1 MQYLIDIRTTS
12 GIRLDVLENSTIE
25 FNMGGITLLDMS
37 HRTTTYTNQFNL
49 PRTPTNDDVFGFS
62 AVTQSLVKP
71 VVNVYIT
78 KGLLQMQGT
87 IKVTEFDTTY
97 KCVFSQAD
105 PVYVQSLK
113 STFVESLLDGSIG
126 PFASASDFIASI
138 CGTSNDYRVLFG
150 DTSNIIASNADDSKN
165 VCVKLSALISGIE
178 TACGVRF
185 EGNLLTETLFTQ
197 SYLNIS
203 SAYFIDIAGNYSVLI
218 PESTISASDLVAEIA
233 KYFLKSIEFTGNVIN
248 FVDILTAT
256 PVQIDTLSIESKEMY
271 TGLASTNKVNYT
283 VNSLYTD
290 LNYLGANIISEGT
303 GTKDILKLNAYLP
316 YYNGSRYVLATDTQS
331 INKIIICQASNLVGN
346 HNVTYKTTTATIS
359 TPAIMT
365 FADLSTIFES
375 VLQPVFTSTFILNAE
390 GWMSAFDANAI
401 LTNRN
406 ILCPA
411 LGGRYWVETMAYD
424 MVSGRCKLKLI
435 RL

>member
-25 FNMGGITLLDMS
+25 LNMGGITLLDMAN
-37 HRTTTYTNQFNL
+37 RTTTYTNQFNL
-49 PRTPTNDDVFGFS
+49 PRTPTNDSIFGFS

-113 STFVESLLDGSIG
+113 STFLESLLNTDTGITG
-126 PFASASDFIASI
+126 SASDFIISI

-150 DTSNIIASNADDSKN
+150 ESYYIASTTYKAKN
-165 VCVKLSALISGIE
+165 VCVKLSALIAGIE
-178 TACGVRF
+178 SVCNVRF
-185 EGNLLTETLFTQ
+185 EGNLLTETLYTQ

-203 SAYFIDIAGNYSVLI
+203 SAGFGEIAGDYVVII
-218 PESTISASDLVAEIA
+218 PESTITAADLVSEIA
-233 KYFLKSIEFTGNVIN
+233 KYFLKSVEFTGNVIN

-271 TGLASTNKVNYT
+271 TGMAGTNNINYNVNT
-283 VNSLYTD
+283 AYTD
-290 LNYLGANIISEGT
+290 LNYLGASLTADGT
-303 GTKDILKLNAYLP
+303 GIKEILKLNAYLP
-316 YYNGSRYVLATDTQS
+316 YYNGTKYVLATDDEST
-331 INKIIICQASNLVGN
+331 NKIIICQAAELIGSFD
-346 HNVTYKTTTATIS
+346 VTYKTVTETVS
-359 TPAIMT
+359 NPAIMT

-375 VLQPVFTSTFILNAE
+375 VLQPVFTNTFILNAE